1 MKKIEKAFENKN
13 WNEIKTKDSWQIF
26 KIMAEFVQAFETLSK
41 IGPCVSIFGSART
54 QADNPYYKMAEDIA
68 EKLTLKGYGIITG
81 GGLELWKLEI
91 KEHTKEKENLL
102 V

>member
-13 WNEIKTKDSWQIF
+13 WNEVKTYDSWQIF

-54 QADNPYYKMAEDIA
+54 KPDNKYYKIDI
-68 EKLTLKGYGIITG
+68 
-81 GGLELWKLEI
+81 
-91 KEHTKEKENLL
+91 H
-102 V
+102 